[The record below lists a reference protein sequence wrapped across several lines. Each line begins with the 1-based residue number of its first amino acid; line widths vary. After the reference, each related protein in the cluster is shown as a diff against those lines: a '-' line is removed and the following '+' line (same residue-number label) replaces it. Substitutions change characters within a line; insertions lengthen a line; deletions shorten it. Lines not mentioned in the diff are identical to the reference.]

1 MTENDFNVVG
11 IVIFIIVIVKREL
24 IDFSKVV
31 INGIILVVIA
41 SKRRSLS
48 D

>member
-31 INGIILVVIA
+31 INGIIVIA